1 MLTLAKVKSSPQVK
15 DFITKSQ
22 EVSEAMGYTDHGFR
36 HSDLVSRRAKEVA
49 KAMGLSRKDQEL
61 AAVAGY
67 CHDMGIFLGRD
78 QHHYW
83 AGLLFGQL
91 FLPKALTKESQDIT
105 EVMQAI
111 VNHDKIDL
119 KIFTDISALLILADK
134 SDVHRSRVTCRS
146 MRKIKKDIHDRV
158 NYAVTKS
165 ELRVDKTKKKIVLN
179 LKTDTRFVPIMQ
191 YFEIFTK
198 RMAYCRQSARFLGY
212 RFGLVINR
220 FKLL

>member
-1 MLTLAKVKSSPQVK
+1 MLTLNKVKANRQIK
-15 DFITKSQ
+15 EFIAKSEQ
-22 EVSEAMGYTDHGFR
+22 VSEEMGYTDHGFR
-36 HSDLVSRRAKEVA
+36 HSNLVAKRAKEIA
-49 KAMGLSRKDQEL
+49 RAIGLPRKEQEL

-83 AGLLFGQL
+83 AALLFGQL
-91 FLPKALTKESQDIT
+91 FLPKAPIKESQSIT

-165 ELRVDKTKKKIVLN
+165 ELRIDKDKKKIVLN
-179 LKTDTRFVPIMQ
+179 LKTDTGFVPIMQ

-198 RMAYCRQSARFLGY
+198 RMAYCRQAARFLGFK
-212 RFGLVINR
+212 FGLVINR